1 MERIGIMGGTFNPIH
16 KGHIRLAQAAYNQYG
31 LTKVLVIPNKLP
43 AYKDC
48 DELLSTSQRSDMV
61 RLAIQPY
68 DYMEF
73 NDMELKRSG
82 ATYTIDT
89 MQILHQNYPDTEF
102 YFILGGDSLV
112 HFQEWRKYQDILR
125 LTTIL
130 CARRDDS
137 GFSELEQARAEL
149 IQQVPEAKILYL
161 DTPLFDISS
170 TRIRDELK
178 DDPTLSRWLPEA
190 VYHYIREH
198 HLYDL

>member
-16 KGHIRLAQAAYNQYG
+16 KGHIRLAQAAYEQYG

-68 DYMEF
+68 AYMEF
-73 NDMELKRSG
+73 CDMELNRSG

-149 IQQVPEAKILYL
+149 IQQIPEAKILYL

-170 TRIRDELK
+170 TQIREELK

-190 VYHYIREH
+190 VYHYIKEH